1 MTLREELMAKRKGN
15 YGNNKPPVSGQFKP
29 GQSGHPPGRPKGS
42 RNRRKVLEDELNKTV
57 FVTEGGRRI
66 RRKKWDVILAQQVN
80 KAVGGDLKAT
90 QYIMEQAFKY
100 GLLNLE
106 ADGAPA
112 KLNFDEQSVLDDIAR
127 RIRASQPPEAPPE
140 NQSDE
145 NDPPRPSTDE
155 DEQS

>member
-1 MTLREELMAKRKGN
+1 MAKRKGN

-29 GQSGHPPGRPKGS
+29 GQSGYPPGRPKGS

-57 FVTEGGRRI
+57 FVAENGRRM
-66 RRKKWDVILAQQVN
+66 RKKKWDVILAQQVN
-80 KAVGGDLKAT
+80 KAVGGDLRAA
-90 QYIMEQAFKY
+90 QQVMEQAFKY

-106 ADGAPA
+106 EADGAPA
-112 KLNFDEQSVLDDIAR
+112 KLNSDEQSVFDEIAQ

-140 NQSDE
+140 NQTDE
-145 NDPPRPSTDE
+145 NDPPRPPTDE